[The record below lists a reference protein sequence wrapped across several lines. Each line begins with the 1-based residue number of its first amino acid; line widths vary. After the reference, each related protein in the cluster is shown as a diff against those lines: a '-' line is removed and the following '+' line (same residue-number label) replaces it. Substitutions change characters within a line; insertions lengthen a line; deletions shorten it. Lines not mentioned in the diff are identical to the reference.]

1 MAILQRSPALRV
13 RREPVETTAERLR
26 TFCKRM
32 ERRYECS
39 SDFMAA
45 AVAAGDM
52 RSTAEI
58 ARWLSDYRT
67 LQRLT
72 ESGDPEGPTST
83 TTTG

>member
-26 TFCKRM
+26 TFSKRM

-52 RSTAEI
+52 HSTAEI

-72 ESGDPEGPTST
+72 ESDAEGSTST
-83 TTTG
+83 TPTG